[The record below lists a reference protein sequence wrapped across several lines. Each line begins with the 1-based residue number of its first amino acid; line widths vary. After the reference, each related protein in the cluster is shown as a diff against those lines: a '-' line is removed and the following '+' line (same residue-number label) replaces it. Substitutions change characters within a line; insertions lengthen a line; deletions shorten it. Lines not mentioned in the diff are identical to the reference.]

1 MVQVATYI
9 TDKKDTTGTETAVS
23 ADEFALFHKS
33 DYRERKLTAERRGS
47 SLFVLFFLVNH
58 IRPSKVDW
66 FKLDPRH

>member
-33 DYRERKLTAERRGS
+33 DYRERKLTVERRGS
-47 SLFVLFFLVNH
+47 SLFCFF
-58 IRPSKVDW
+58 
-66 FKLDPRH
+66 FG

>member
-47 SLFVLFFLVNH
+47 SFFVFFWLITYDQVRLTGLN
-58 IRPSKVDW
+58 
-66 FKLDPRH
+66 

>member
-9 TDKKDTTGTETAVS
+9 TDKKDTTGTETVVS

-47 SLFVLFFLVNH
+47 SLFLFCF
-58 IRPSKVDW
+58 
-66 FKLDPRH
+66 FG

>member
-9 TDKKDTTGTETAVS
+9 TDKKDTTATEAAVS

-33 DYRERKLTAERRGS
+33 DYRECKLTVERRGS
-47 SLFVLFFLVNH
+47 SLFWFFLVNH